1 MSFMLA
7 FATVFPM
14 FFYMGSGFA
23 LRKAGRLSP
32 GTVAQINW
40 LIYAYCFPFVL
51 FNNVYRVNLDL
62 AGNAPFIAALAGI
75 VLTVTLLMV
84 LLIPLYT
91 KSKPVQGSMMQGII
105 RNNALLF
112 ALPVVVTILGQEN
125 AGLVS
130 LSIAAIV
137 PFYNIICVVILES
150 LRGAQVKPLKL
161 LASVLRNPVII
172 GALAGL
178 FVRLIG
184 LRLPSYAENVV
195 SGISALVTPV
205 ALVMLGADIRF
216 SDTVKYKKELIL
228 VCMAK
233 LLLVPLLAVLTV
245 RLLGF
250 DRAAV
255 TTAMAFFCVPTAVSS
270 YVMAKELGADGVL
283 AGQIVAV
290 TTVASIFSVF
300 LWVFTLSALGWI
312 GPG

>member
-1 MSFMLA
+1 MSFLLA

-14 FFYMGSGFA
+14 FFYMASGFA
-23 LRKAGRLSP
+23 LRKGGRLSS
-32 GTVAQINW
+32 GTVSQINW
-40 LIYAYCFPFVL
+40 LVYAYCFPFVL
-51 FNNVYRVNLDL
+51 FNNVYKVDLNL
-62 AGNAPFIAALAGI
+62 AKNAPFIAALAGI

-84 LLIPLYT
+84 FLIPLYT
-91 KSKPVQGSMMQGII
+91 RSKPVQGSMMQGII

-130 LSIAAIV
+130 LAIATIV

-150 LRGAQVKPLKL
+150 LRGGRVRPLKL
-161 LASVLRNPVII
+161 FVSVLKNPVIV

-178 FVRLIG
+178 FARLSG
-184 LRLPSYAENVV
+184 LRLPSYMQSVV
-195 SGISALVTPV
+195 SGIASLVTPV

-216 SDTVKYKKELIL
+216 SDTVKYKKELTL
-228 VCMAK
+228 VCVVK

-245 RLLGF
+245 KLLGF
-250 DRAAV
+250 DRIAV

-270 YVMAKELGADGVL
+270 YVMARELGADGVL

-290 TTVASIFSVF
+290 TTVASILSVF
-300 LWVFTLSALGWI
+300 LWVFTLSSLGWI
-312 GPG
+312 GL